1 MEDSKL
7 ETLSDYW
14 GQGEGL
20 VQVKEWLKKR
30 LNNQQ
35 IADLIGVDRS
45 TLYGWRKKYPMLDMV
60 FKKERGV
67 AIEELACAAYK
78 SAMGYHYEE
87 ETLDIKGNK
96 QKIKKWAQ
104 PSVAAQQFMMK
115 NWDRENYR
123 DRWEIDHTGAIPAI
137 LKGEDQIPD

>member
-1 MEDSKL
+1 MEEDEFES
-7 ETLSDYW
+7 LSEYW

-30 LNNQQ
+30 LTNQQ
-35 IADLIGVDRS
+35 ICDLIGVSRR
-45 TLYGWRKKYPMLDMV
+45 TLLTWRKKYPMLDLM
-60 FKKERGV
+60 FKKERGI
-67 AIEELACAAYK
+67 AIEELAGAAYK
-78 SAMGYHYEE
+78 SAMGYYYEE

-96 QKIKKWAQ
+96 QTIKKWAQ

-123 DRWEIDHTGAIPAI
+123 DRWEIDHTGAIPVI